1 MLAMRSLTDRLAA
14 IHPPARGAAWMLLA
28 AALFAV
34 MITLIRHLTDSLHPF
49 QVAFLRNL
57 FGLLFLLP
65 WLASVGIGALRTQRL
80 RLHFLRAG
88 TGVVGML
95 CWFSALAMMPLGEAV
110 ALSFTSPLF
119 ASVLAAMVLREAAGP
134 RRWLA
139 ICVGF
144 LGALVIL
151 RPGVAAFTPAALLVL
166 ASACIFAISVVLVKL
181 LLRTD
186 SPNAAVM
193 YMTLFL
199 TPISLPMAALV
210 WQWPDWQ
217 TLGIAAALGAVASSA
232 HLCFA
237 RALKL
242 ADASA
247 VMPLDFARL
256 PLTALIAYFAFGERV
271 DLWIWVGA
279 GIIAASAVY
288 ITRHEARAAR
298 PAPAGT
304 S

>member
-1 MLAMRSLTDRLAA
+1 MLAMRSLTDRRLAA
-14 IHPPARGAAWMLLA
+14 IQPPVRGAAWMLLA

-49 QVAFLRNL
+49 QVVFLRNL

-110 ALSFTSPLF
+110 ALSFTSSLF
-119 ASVLAAMVLREAAGP
+119 ASVLAAMILREAAGP

-144 LGALVIL
+144 LGVLVIL
-151 RPGVAAFTPAALLVL
+151 RPGVAPFTAGGASGPGLGLHIRHQRGAGEAAFAHGLAQRGGDVHDPVPDADLPA
-166 ASACIFAISVVLVKL
+166 
-181 LLRTD
+181 
-186 SPNAAVM
+186 
-193 YMTLFL
+193 
-199 TPISLPMAALV
+199 MAALV

-256 PLTALIAYFAFGERV
+256 PLTALPR
-271 DLWIWVGA
+271 LLCL
-279 GIIAASAVY
+279 
-288 ITRHEARAAR
+288 R
-298 PAPAGT
+298 
-304 S
+304 